1 MEDFK
6 KQIEQ
11 IIDTTF
17 KTIEGIYNYREDVKN
32 LEAGSIIFPKK
43 RDGTFRISEQ
53 ELRFLFVSILI
64 NKIKNKELSYDN
76 KPIYYSVETPT
87 VGSYSF
93 KGDKALSG
101 NIDLVIH
108 GGYPLKR
115 ICLIEFKAHN
125 VVFKNDYEK
134 LYKELNHIANDVD
147 KVHFEELYD
156 ENACGYFVQLLTNSD
171 SGTTN
176 SIIDKK
182 KKYEEADKYKHKA
195 NKFFHICYSLK
206 QGKYLVGEIKPE
218 NTEK

>member
-1 MEDFK
+1 M
-6 KQIEQ
+6 
-11 IIDTTF
+11 
-17 KTIEGIYNYREDVKN
+17 
-32 LEAGSIIFPKK
+32 
-43 RDGTFRISEQ
+43 
-53 ELRFLFVSILI
+53 
-64 NKIKNKELSYDN
+64 SYDN

-134 LYKELNHIANDVD
+134 LYNELNPIANDVD
-147 KVHFEELYD
+147 KVHFEERYD

-171 SGTTN
+171 SGTAN

-182 KKYEEADKYKHKA
+182 KKYEEADKYKYKA
-195 NKFFHICYSLK
+195 NKLFQHIENIELADKSYFKDKKQDIEKNFLEVVNMRRRLIGNLNIQNNYHKKILSLYK
-206 QGKYLVGEIKPE
+206 
-218 NTEK
+218 

>member
-1 MEDFK
+1 MENFK

-125 VVFKNDYEK
+125 VEFKNDYEK
-134 LYKELNHIANDVD
+134 LHRELNHKSDDVD
-147 KVHFEELYD
+147 KTNFEKLYD
-156 ENACGYFVQLLTNSD
+156 ENACGYFVQLLPNSD
-171 SGTTN
+171 RGTADN
-176 SIIDKK
+176 IIQ
-182 KKYEEADKYKHKA
+182 KYEEADEYKCKA
-195 NKFFHICYSLK
+195 NKFSHICYSLK

-218 NTEK
+218 NTKK

>member
-125 VVFKNDYEK
+125 VKFKNDYEK
-134 LYKELNHIANDVD
+134 LHRELNHKSDDVD
-147 KVHFEELYD
+147 KTNFEKLYD

-171 SGTTN
+171 RGTADN
-176 SIIDKK
+176 IKN
-182 KKYEEADKYKHKA
+182 KYEEADEYKYKA
-195 NKFFHICYSLK
+195 NKFSHICYSLK